1 MKEVRRMTGRQL
13 MLLLILI
20 SNFAAHSFVRAQPGV
35 PKMTSPLYGGGAREI
50 GQTSNGL
57 PPALKEAKIEQ
68 RLGEQVPLDLTFQDE
83 AGRSVQLAQYFK
95 QRPVILTL
103 VYYDCPMLCN
113 QVLNA
118 LTGTLKAVPFTVGKD
133 FDIVTV
139 SFDPREKPELAAQK
153 KQIYLEDYKQAG
165 AEAGWHFLTGDEASI
180 KKLTDAVGFH
190 YKYDEATQ
198 QFAHASG
205 IMIATPEGRLSH
217 YFYGIEYAPKEVRLG
232 LVEASQNKIGSPVD
246 QLLLYCYHYDPATGK
261 YGVIVMNVV
270 RLAGILTVIGIGLLL
285 FLMRRR
291 LINPA
296 RRFAGGGAA

>member
-1 MKEVRRMTGRQL
+1 MKEVRRMTGNQL
-13 MLLLILI
+13 MLVLILI
-20 SNFAAHSFVRAQPGV
+20 VGSTGTALAQPGV
-35 PKMTSPLYGGGAREI
+35 PKMTSPLYGGGARDI

-68 RLGEQVPLDLTFQDE
+68 KLGEQIPLDLTFQDE
-83 AGRSVQLAQYFK
+83 TGRSVQLAQYFK

-118 LTGTLKAVPFTVGKD
+118 LTGTLKAVPFTVGRD

-198 QFAHASG
+198 QFAHASA

-217 YFYGIEYAPKEVRLG
+217 YFYGIEYAPKEVRLS

-261 YGVIVMNVV
+261 YGLMIMKVV
-270 RLAGILTVIGIGLLL
+270 RLAGILTIIGIALLMLLL
-285 FLMRRR
+285 RRR
-291 LINPA
+291 LIDPT
-296 RRFAGGGAA
+296 RGFAGGGAA